1 MNLDNALLV
10 LVSLVLVDDP
20 EFYLALEEIIC
31 FIPVER
37 YWRAQL
43 KYTRAYQL
51 SVSTL
56 NGAWLKDT
64 KECPPS

>member
-1 MNLDNALLV
+1 MNLDKALLV

-20 EFYLALEEIIC
+20 EFYLALEIIC

-43 KYTRAYQL
+43 KYTQGIPTQCLDAEWGL
-51 SVSTL
+51 
-56 NGAWLKDT
+56 G
-64 KECPPS
+64 